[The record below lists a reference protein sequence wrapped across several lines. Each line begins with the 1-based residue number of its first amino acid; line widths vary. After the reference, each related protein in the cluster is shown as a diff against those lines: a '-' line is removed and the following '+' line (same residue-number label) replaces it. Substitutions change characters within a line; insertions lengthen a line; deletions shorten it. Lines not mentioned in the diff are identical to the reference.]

1 MKDRIRVALVGLGTV
16 GTGVARILLENSDLI
31 QRRLGVPLELV
42 RIVDLDITR
51 DRGISLPPGILSTDL
66 AAMMDDSTI
75 DIVIELIGG
84 YDHAKKLILNA
95 FERGKQVVTANK
107 ALLSVHGEEIFEA
120 AARHKVDIGYE
131 ASVGGGIPVVRALT
145 EGLSA
150 NRLLSVYGIING
162 TANYILTRM
171 THEGQ
176 RFQEALS
183 AAQTAGYA
191 EADPT
196 FDIQGTDSVH
206 KLSIMVNLA
215 YGTSV
220 EVKDIH
226 TEGITQLTP
235 LDLMLAKEFGYV
247 VKLLGIAKFQE
258 TEIEA
263 RVHPTMIPSTAPLA
277 QVEGVYNAIQLVG
290 DAVGDIVLYGQG
302 AGSMATGSAVVSD
315 VIDLARNV
323 LRGAS
328 GRIPPASFPQNQRRP
343 LRIRPMEDISTR
355 YYMRFMV
362 LDQPGVMAR
371 IAGVLGGHSISI
383 TSILQK
389 GRKEGQTVPVVMMTH
404 QALEKHVQAAL
415 QEINRMPFIAEPTTL
430 IRVEGSDE
438 EEGHG

>member
-1 MKDRIRVALVGLGTV
+1 M
-16 GTGVARILLENSDLI
+16 
-31 QRRLGVPLELV
+31 P
-42 RIVDLDITR
+42 
-51 DRGISLPPGILSTDL
+51 
-66 AAMMDDSTI
+66 
-75 DIVIELIGG
+75 
-84 YDHAKKLILNA
+84 KKLILNA

-131 ASVGGGIPVVRALT
+131 ASVGGGIPVVRVLT

-235 LDLMLAKEFGYV
+235 TGFNVGKRVWLCC
-247 VKLLGIAKFQE
+247 
-258 TEIEA
+258 EA
-263 RVHPTMIPSTAPLA
+263 VRHCQVSGDRNRGQSPSHYDSID
-277 QVEGVYNAIQLVG
+277 GAIG
-290 DAVGDIVLYGQG
+290 
-302 AGSMATGSAVVSD
+302 
-315 VIDLARNV
+315 
-323 LRGAS
+323 
-328 GRIPPASFPQNQRRP
+328 
-343 LRIRPMEDISTR
+343 
-355 YYMRFMV
+355 
-362 LDQPGVMAR
+362 
-371 IAGVLGGHSISI
+371 
-383 TSILQK
+383 TS
-389 GRKEGQTVPVVMMTH
+389 
-404 QALEKHVQAAL
+404 
-415 QEINRMPFIAEPTTL
+415 
-430 IRVEGSDE
+430 
-438 EEGHG
+438 